1 MNFCSRMQDESE
13 IITKIEKIDNNR
25 NYYVIHYLDGREV
38 TLYNQDEFY
47 ITMLGY
53 IMLDQAIERDRRL
66 YKLRKEDFYKSIFMS
81 FMIIMYCL
89 SCTIMTR
96 ETDKRMLYTMYLLF
110 EASVSVWSI
119 KVIKDNKTTLDELKK
134 YRIYLNM
141 RKELEKQEN
150 KDITK
155 ILETDPY
162 RRKKLNINTIDDFT
176 LRDVKIVKKE
186 LKRRSNNKQY

>member
-25 NYYVIHYLDGREV
+25 NDYVIHYLDGREV

>member
-25 NYYVIHYLDGREV
+25 NDYVIHYLDGREV

-66 YKLRKEDFYKSIFMS
+66 YGLKKENFLINILMSALTIEMYAGLTAIAPKDYKSLAVISSAFMS
-81 FMIIMYCL
+81 
-89 SCTIMTR
+89 
-96 ETDKRMLYTMYLLF
+96 TM
-110 EASVSVWSI
+110 AI
-119 KVIKDNKTTLDELKK
+119 KITADSKKQLNELKK

-155 ILETDPY
+155 ILEIDPY
-162 RRKKLNINTIDDFT
+162 RRKKLNINTIDEFK
-176 LRDVKIVKKE
+176 LREVKLIKKE